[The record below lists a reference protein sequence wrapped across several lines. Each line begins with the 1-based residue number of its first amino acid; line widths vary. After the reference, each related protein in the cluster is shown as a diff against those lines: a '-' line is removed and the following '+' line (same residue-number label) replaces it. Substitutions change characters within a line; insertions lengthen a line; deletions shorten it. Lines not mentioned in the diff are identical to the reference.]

1 MWASVDALLRFFHST
16 VMPSTYKALETFK
29 EGTERDWPHKL
40 GTLDWDFTRIVF
52 TKRTL
57 IEFLRYTGTS
67 VDPNLNNIAKLPRY
81 ADFGHLEDDE
91 DAAVPGISKATSVT
105 GSATASNYD
114 FKPSRR
120 VRSVPGGAQTFSFGD
135 EDDEPFSV
143 PTEDVKSLSISD
155 NQTNEEPA
163 ETEKASESEEPPAFK
178 PSRRVRTG
186 PGGPSSMANL
196 WDDHPEPEAFKP
208 TRRVR
213 EGPGGADSISQIF

>member
-1 MWASVDALLRFFHST
+1 
-16 VMPSTYKALETFK
+16 MPSSYTPSQTFK
-29 EGTERDWPHKL
+29 EGSEKEWPSKL
-40 GTLDWDFTRIVF
+40 GALDWDFTRIVF

-67 VDPNLNNIAKLPRY
+67 VDPNLHNIAKLPRY
-81 ADFGHLEDDE
+81 ADFGSLEE
-91 DAAVPGISKATSVT
+91 EGDAAVPGISRASHAETLA
-105 GSATASNYD
+105 SANDD

-120 VRSVPGGAQTFSFGD
+120 VRTVPGGAQTFTLGD
-135 EDDEPFSV
+135 GSDEPFEIPSKNLEALSV
-143 PTEDVKSLSISD
+143 SNEQIEGLSEAEKSEQTEEV
-155 NQTNEEPA
+155 PA
-163 ETEKASESEEPPAFK
+163 NPAFK

-196 WDDHPEPEAFKP
+196 WDDHAEAEPFKP